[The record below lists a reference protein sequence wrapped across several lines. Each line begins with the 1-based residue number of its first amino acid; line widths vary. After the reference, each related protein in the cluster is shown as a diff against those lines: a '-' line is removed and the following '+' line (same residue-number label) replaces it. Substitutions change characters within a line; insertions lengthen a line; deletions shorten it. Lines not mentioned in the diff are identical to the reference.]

1 MRYRSVIDM
10 HFVNRMQAF
19 GWQLIVAAFALA
31 IILAVGVI
39 VAAQATPEVQLG
51 MYEGM
56 TWSGAIFALL
66 GPMIGLGFTSMSQYF
81 PLAMGLGLT
90 RREFAAGL
98 SIVFFGYATAL
109 AVVITIG
116 KIIEAATDGF
126 GLHVRFFDVF
136 YTGTGPAWQTLIQ
149 SFLLI
154 VTVLFLGA
162 AITAAFLRFG
172 QPFLWISAIVLA
184 LIGLAIVAAVLLI
197 DGFGRD
203 LLDLLT
209 MSWGPWMLVIAAIGA
224 LSAAVWLHLV
234 RRTQVP

>member
-31 IILAVGVI
+31 IILVVGVI
-39 VAAQATPEVQLG
+39 VALRAPEAQLE

-66 GPMIGLGFTSMSQYF
+66 GPMIGLGFTSMSHYF
-81 PLAMGLGLT
+81 PLALGMGLT
-90 RREFAAGL
+90 RREFATGL
-98 SIVFFGYATAL
+98 SIVFLGYSSAL

-126 GLHVRFFDVF
+126 GLHIRFFDVF

-154 VTVLFLGA
+154 VAVLFLGA